1 MKYRHILSA
10 FAAEPWAIDRDKL
23 AALTDF
29 LLFKAEGGVYTQEDV
44 ALRIGG
50 GQGAQEVVQPKGVA
64 LIPVY
69 GVLSQRMTMMSDI
82 SGGTSYQA
90 LTRALHEAL
99 ANDDVSAVVMEID
112 SPGGSVPGT
121 MELAAEIRALR
132 GGDKPIVAHINS
144 MAASAAYWIASQA
157 DEIVVTPSGR
167 AGSIGVYTV
176 HEEIS
181 AMLDKEGIKRT
192 YISSTPEKV
201 EGNETEP
208 LPEDARE
215 FVQARV
221 NDSYAQFVS
230 EVAEGRGVSVEHVLA
245 EFGKGRVYGA
255 KELVKR
261 GMADSIGTLEQTLAR
276 YGVDNTPAA
285 VRKIKSDNQ
294 ANNQSAELLS
304 AKLRSGE
311 PITKREFEHG
321 LKGLVGASNSEAER
335 AARLYLKT
343 DQGDPDDAEN
353 AAVSAALD
361 RLIAEAKAFPNPQ

>member
-1 MKYRHILSA
+1 MKYSHILSA
-10 FAAEPWAIDRDKL
+10 FAAEPWALDREKL
-23 AALTDF
+23 SAVTDF
-29 LLFKAEGGVYTQEDV
+29 LLFKADGGVYTPEEV
-44 ALRIGG
+44 AARIGG
-50 GQGAQEVVQPKGVA
+50 GQRVQEAATGNGVA

-69 GVLSQRMTMMSDI
+69 GVLSQRMTMMSDL
-82 SGGTSYQA
+82 SGGTSYQS
-90 LTRALHEAL
+90 LTRSLHAAL
-99 ANDDVSAVVMEID
+99 ADDEVSAIVMEID

-121 MELAAEIRALR
+121 MELAAEIRSLR
-132 GGDKPIVAHINS
+132 GGAKPIIAQVNS

-181 AMLDKEGIKRT
+181 AALEKAGVKRT

-208 LPEDARE
+208 MPEDALA

-221 NDSYAQFVS
+221 NESYQLFVA
-230 EVAEGRGVSVEHVLA
+230 EVAEGRGVSTETVLA
-245 EFGKGRVYGA
+245 DFGKGRVFGA
-255 KELVKR
+255 KELLKR
-261 GMADSIGTLEQTLAR
+261 GMADTIATLDQTLAR
-276 YGVDNTPAA
+276 FGADTTPAA
-285 VRKIKSDNQ
+285 VRRIKDDNQ
-294 ANNQSAELLS
+294 SRNESAELLS

-343 DQGDPDDAEN
+343 DQGDPDETEN
-353 AAVSAALD
+353 AAALAAID
-361 RLIAEAKAFPNPQ
+361 RLIAEAKAFPNV